1 MRSLAPVWLLVLLL
15 ALTGCSDRAGGN
27 TPPKAPP
34 AVPVTVGEAVQKVV
48 PLQVMAVGTVQ
59 AYTSVGIKS
68 QIAGQILTVHF
79 KEGDEVR
86 RGDLLFTIDPRP
98 FEAAV
103 RQAEA
108 TVAKDN
114 ANLKQ
119 AQATLERDQAQLEN
133 SRVQERRYRELL
145 DRDLIAREQ
154 YDQLKTNWAAM
165 EATVEADRAA
175 VENTRAA
182 IRADQAALDNARVN
196 LGYTTIRAP
205 IDGRAGSVLVQA
217 GNVVKGNDDNPI
229 VVINQVHPIYLS
241 FAVPEQHLENIKKYR
256 AQGPLKVE
264 ARLPNRP
271 EPLATGELTFVNNTV
286 DPGTGTIQLKAT
298 FANRGD
304 ALWPGQFLDAVLT
317 LTSQSA
323 IVVPSQAIQPGQKG
337 PYVFVV
343 KADQTV
349 ESRAVQPG
357 ARLGPE
363 TIVMSGLGPGEQVV
377 TDGQLRLVPGA
388 KVEVKPP
395 VAAPPASPAPASPA
409 TGKRP

>member
-1 MRSLAPVWLLVLLL
+1 MKRAFLLGLLL
-15 ALTGCSDRAGGN
+15 ILPACSDRAGGN

-34 AVPVTVGEAVQKVV
+34 PVPIAAGPVVQRLVPV
-48 PLQVMAVGTVQ
+48 QVIAVGNVQ

-68 QIAGQILTVHF
+68 RVAGQVLKVHF

-86 RGDLLFTIDPRP
+86 EGNVLFTIDPAP

-108 TVAKDN
+108 TVAKDT

-119 AQATLERDQAQLEN
+119 AQATIDRDQAQLDM
-133 SRVQERRYRELL
+133 SRIQEKRYRELL
-145 DRDLIAREQ
+145 QRELIAREQ
-154 YDQLKTNWAAM
+154 YDQLKTNFAAM

-175 VENTRAA
+175 VENARAA
-182 IRADQAALDNARVN
+182 ISADQAALDTARLN

-205 IDGRAGSVLVQA
+205 IDGRAGNVLVQA

-229 VVINQVHPIYLS
+229 VVLNQIHPIYLS
-241 FAVPEQHLENIKKYR
+241 FSVPEQFLGDIKKYR
-256 AQGPLKVE
+256 ALGLLKVQ
-264 ARLPNRP
+264 ARLPNRV
-271 EPLATGELTFVNNTV
+271 EPIASGDLTFINNTV

-298 FANRGD
+298 FTNADN

-317 LTSQSA
+317 LTSQQA

-343 KADQTV
+343 KEDQTV
-349 ESRAVQPG
+349 ENRQVQPG
-357 ARLGPE
+357 TRLGAE
-363 TIVMSGLGPGEQVV
+363 TIIVSGLQPGERVV
-377 TDGQLRLVPGA
+377 IDGQLRLRPGT
-388 KVEVKPP
+388 KVDVK
-395 VAAPPASPAPASPA
+395 
-409 TGKRP
+409 TQ

>member
-1 MRSLAPVWLLVLLL
+1 MKRAFLLALLLVLP
-15 ALTGCSDRAGGN
+15 ACSDRAGGN

-34 AVPVTVGEAVQKVV
+34 PVPIAAGPVVQRLVPV
-48 PLQVMAVGTVQ
+48 QVIAVGNVQ

-68 QIAGQILTVHF
+68 RVAGQVLKVHF

-86 RGDLLFTIDPRP
+86 EGNVLFTIDPAP

-108 TVAKDN
+108 TVAKDT

-119 AQATLERDQAQLEN
+119 AQATIDRDQAQLDM
-133 SRVQERRYRELL
+133 SRIQEKRYRELL
-145 DRDLIAREQ
+145 QRELIAREQ
-154 YDQLKTNWAAM
+154 YDQLKTNFAAM

-175 VENTRAA
+175 VENARAA
-182 IRADQAALDNARVN
+182 ISADQAALDTARLN

-205 IDGRAGSVLVQA
+205 IDGRAGNVLVQA

-229 VVINQVHPIYLS
+229 VVLNQVHPIYLS
-241 FAVPEQHLENIKKYR
+241 FSVPEQFLGDIKKYR
-256 AQGPLKVE
+256 ALGLLKVQ
-264 ARLPNRP
+264 ARLPNRV
-271 EPLATGELTFVNNTV
+271 EPIASGDLTFINNTV

-298 FANRGD
+298 FTNADN

-317 LTSQSA
+317 LTSQQA

-343 KADQTV
+343 KEDQTV
-349 ESRAVQPG
+349 ENRQVQPG
-357 ARLGPE
+357 TRLGAE
-363 TIVMSGLGPGEQVV
+363 TIIVSGLQPGERVV
-377 TDGQLRLVPGA
+377 TDGHLRLRPGT
-388 KVEVKPP
+388 KVDVKQ
-395 VAAPPASPAPASPA
+395 
-409 TGKRP
+409 